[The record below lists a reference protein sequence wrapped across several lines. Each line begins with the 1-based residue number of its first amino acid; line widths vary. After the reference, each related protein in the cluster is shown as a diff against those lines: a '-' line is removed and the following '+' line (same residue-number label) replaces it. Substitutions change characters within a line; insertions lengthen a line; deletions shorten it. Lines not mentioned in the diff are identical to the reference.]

1 MEGQSPLFKGL
12 VDDAMTC
19 SYSDVTESSTISS
32 SDAPPSSSGATSN
45 VASEKGGS
53 FSVRFAVQ
61 HDLTTCSE
69 GGILAIQHAIQ
80 IAWLLTLHQFLNKAN
95 DTVDVAETPDPAID
109 APLNVSLTLRLP
121 SELDF
126 EETPQDLWR
135 VLVSGASSIDRRS
148 QKIIP
153 ESSLIRFLPRK
164 LNSRDVTNVMDVAAD
179 RAEDSGVSLPP
190 SFS

>member
-1 MEGQSPLFKGL
+1 MEDQSPLFKGL
-12 VDDAMTC
+12 VDDSMTS
-19 SYSDVTESSTISS
+19 SYSDVTDLSTITFSES
-32 SDAPPSSSGATSN
+32 PPSSSKATSN

-69 GGILAIQHAIQ
+69 DGSLAIQHAIQ

-95 DTVDVAETPDPAID
+95 DTVDIAETPDPAID

-126 EETPQDLWR
+126 EETPQDLWS
-135 VLVSGASSIDRRS
+135 VLFSGASSIDRRS
-148 QKIIP
+148 QKIVP
-153 ESSLIRFLPRK
+153 ESSLIRFLPSK
-164 LNSRDVTNVMDVAAD
+164 LSSRDITNVMDVAAD

-190 SFS
+190 SFL